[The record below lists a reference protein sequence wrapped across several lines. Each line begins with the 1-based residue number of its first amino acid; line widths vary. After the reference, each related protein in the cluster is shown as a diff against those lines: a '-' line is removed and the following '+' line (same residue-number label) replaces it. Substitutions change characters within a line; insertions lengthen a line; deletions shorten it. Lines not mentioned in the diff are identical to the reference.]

1 MSRRI
6 ALLLFLATEAVSALK
21 PAPDGA
27 SCDPIGPRKDC
38 GAAMRAASL
47 SMLSVSTSCVKRMK
61 LLCQCMILSDTHVP
75 ARNREE
81 FPTASATDWLREMLS
96 CPQRSLVRAA
106 MTLYVSPGL
115 FL

>member
-38 GAAMRAASL
+38 GAAMRAAFL
-47 SMLSVSTSCVKRMK
+47 SMLSVFMSCLKRMK
-61 LLCQCMILSDTHVP
+61 MLCLCLILWDTP
-75 ARNREE
+75 LY
-81 FPTASATDWLREMLS
+81 LRAIGKKS
-96 CPQRSLVRAA
+96 QP
-106 MTLYVSPGL
+106 
-115 FL
+115 